1 MLRSLVPS
9 AALRRPLRPTFGMV
23 IMHKLRPPETIQKL
37 LISTTSRLVG
47 EFESDLL
54 LVTHAWR
61 DSEVNST
68 ESPLSRSTY
77 IVVFETEPHEK
88 KVGSILPN
96 YGWVGDVICIYLS
109 ILYGKRFDSHGV
121 VEGTGMFRLPDYSL
135 FQSLVRPR
143 LPQNSHSPRRDIAIP
158 LDLDEIRRIEPLLRP
173 GQDSRFLRFLHTSGR
188 FYLQALQ
195 NFEERPD
202 VAYLNLITA
211 GEVLSN
217 YYIYD
222 TDELLDEQA
231 RDIIRQIAEASDN
244 GPDLAKQIKGRLFQ
258 VKRRFLRAL
267 GDLLTDPFFTES
279 EAEGDIFRLKKEDIG
294 SRLSAAYDLRS
305 QHVHA
310 GIPFGKWVSQT
321 PGAEAGEIQGG
332 IPVVGN
338 KDFEKVLAKA
348 PTYFGLER
356 IIRYCLLRFI
366 HTHGVSI
373 DRRLANN
380 DAEPIIPPDLAH
392 KAAQG
397 R

>member
-1 MLRSLVPS
+1 
-9 AALRRPLRPTFGMV
+9 
-23 IMHKLRPPETIQKL
+23 MHKLRPPETIQKL
-37 LISTTSRLVG
+37 LISTTSRMLG
-47 EFESDLL
+47 EFEGDLL
-54 LVTHAWR
+54 LVAHAWR
-61 DSEVNST
+61 DSQVNST

-77 IVVFETEPHEK
+77 IVAFETEPHEK
-88 KVGSILPN
+88 EVGSMLPN
-96 YGWVGDVICIYLS
+96 YAWVGDVICIYLS

-121 VEGTGMFRLPDYSL
+121 IEGTGMFRLPDYSL
-135 FQSLVRPR
+135 FQSLIQPR
-143 LPQNSHSPRRDIAIP
+143 LPQNSHAPRRDIAIP
-158 LDLDEIRRIEPLLRP
+158 LNLVEIGRIEPLLRP
-173 GQDSRFLRFLHTSGR
+173 GQDARFLRFLQTAGR

-217 YYIYD
+217 YYNYD
-222 TDELLDEQA
+222 KDELLDEHA
-231 RDIIRQIAEASDN
+231 MNILRQISEASDN
-244 GPDLAKQIKGRLFQ
+244 GPELAKQIKGRLFQ
-258 VKRRFLRAL
+258 VKRKFLRAME
-267 GDLLTDPFFTES
+267 DFLTDPFFAAS
-279 EAEGDIFRLKKEDIG
+279 EAEKDFTRLKKEDIK

-305 QHVHA
+305 QHVHS
-310 GIPFGKWVSQT
+310 GIPFGNLVSRT
-321 PGAEAGEIQGG
+321 LVGEAGEIQVG

-366 HTHGVSI
+366 HTHGVLI
-373 DRRLANN
+373 DPRLANN

-392 KAAQG
+392 EAAQG